1 MKNIIINEAY
11 DLLRETG
18 IVSNESE
25 FSEDWLGHSDCYL
38 RTLRFK
44 NAEPSMGSLAICG
57 VRLQKAGE
65 EMLSRNRYRQLGKR
79 IMEMSKKCHQHVNEH
94 GVELAFAD

>member
-1 MKNIIINEAY
+1 MKNIILNEAY

-25 FSEDWLGHSDCYL
+25 FSEFWLGHSDCYL

-65 EMLSRNRYRQLGKR
+65 QMRAKRRYRNLGNR
-79 IMEMSKKCHQHVNEH
+79 FIEMSEKFHRQVNEKS
-94 GVELAFAD
+94 VELELAD

>member
-1 MKNIIINEAY
+1 MKKILLKEAY

-25 FSEDWLGHSDCYL
+25 FSEDWLGHSECYI
-38 RTLRFK
+38 RTLRFRD
-44 NAEPSMGSLAICG
+44 AEPSMGSLAICG

-65 EMLSRNRYRQLGKR
+65 QMLGTRRYKKLGIR
-79 IMEMSKKCHQHVNEH
+79 FTEMSEEFLELVNMK
-94 GVELAFAD
+94 GVVLELT